1 MINLDQALD
10 SARQLSLS
18 DKEMLIEI
26 LKKQTIEERRKE
38 IAAEVKESI
47 TLYTAGKL
55 ATSDSKQIIDELHSS
70 LSEMEDN

>member
-1 MINLDQALD
+1 MINLYQALD

-38 IAAEVKESI
+38 IATEVRESR
-47 TLYTAGKL
+47 TLYAAGKL
-55 ATSDSKQIIDELHSS
+55 APSDSKQIINELHSL
-70 LSEMEDN
+70 LSEPEDN

>member
-26 LKKQTIEERRKE
+26 LKKQTVEERREE
-38 IAAEVKESI
+38 IATEVREYR
-47 TLYTAGKL
+47 TLYATGKL
-55 ATSDSKQIIDELHSS
+55 APSDSKQIIDELHSS
-70 LSEMEDN
+70 LSEPEDN

>member
-26 LKKQTIEERRKE
+26 LKKQAIEERRKE
-38 IAAEVKESI
+38 IATEVRETK
-47 TLYTAGKL
+47 TLYATGKL
-55 ATSDSKQIIDELHSS
+55 APSDSKQIINELHSS
-70 LSEMEDN
+70 LSESEDN

>member
-38 IAAEVKESI
+38 IATEVRES
-47 TLYTAGKL
+47 
-55 ATSDSKQIIDELHSS
+55 
-70 LSEMEDN
+70 